1 MDACATASSPPKAK
15 PLIIVE
21 PNPRLHGTS
30 IYADAAWNQSSGHA
44 GLGWI
49 IDDRVSP
56 RLFTATSLFVASPL
70 VAESLAVLSA
80 ITSALALSLDSITI
94 FCDSQVLINTINKKE
109 MKLEIFNALRDIYSL
124 SASFNFIDFKFIP
137 RSSNNSA
144 DLLAK
149 QALWALSP
157 P

>member
-1 MDACATASSPPKAK
+1 MLTQTPPPPPKTK

-30 IYADAAWNQSSGHA
+30 IFTDAAWNPSSGHA

-49 IDDRVSP
+49 IDDLVSP
-56 RLFTATSLFVASPL
+56 HQFTATSLFVASPL
-70 VAESLAVLSA
+70 VAEFLAVLSA
-80 ITSALALSLDSITI
+80 INSALALRIDSITI
-94 FCDSQVLINTINKKE
+94 FSDSQVLINTINKKG
-109 MKLEIFNALRDIYSL
+109 MKLEIYNALRDIYSL
-124 SASFNFIDFKFIP
+124 STTFKSIVFKFIP

-157 P
+157 L